1 MMQQPAAPSG
11 PTVGDTIWVTRS
23 VAVPDGYAVRPNG
36 WTLTGAVELL
46 GQPSVERVG
55 DSTMVRYP
63 VVAWDPG
70 RHTIVVPGPILIA
83 PSGAEDTLPP
93 RSITLAVNSVLP
105 TGVPDSSIQI
115 QPGVG
120 VVSRGESSPWPLG
133 VALMLATVLVV
144 LLRWWWGRPG
154 RTAKALTPPVSPA
167 VAPLESWHLAGEDRA
182 VVAYAAAGL
191 RDEIARG
198 CVAAPA
204 AMPARRLLAVLAHER
219 PKWPLADLER
229 LLAELDAARFSSGGS
244 DAVGLARRADEL
256 RGRLT
261 GPAS

>member
-1 MMQQPAAPSG
+1 MQQPAATSG

-23 VAVPDGYAVRPNG
+23 VAVPAGYAVRPNG

-93 RSITLAVNSVLP
+93 KSITLAVNSVLP
-105 TGVPDSSIQI
+105 AGVPDSAIQI

-120 VVSRGESSPWPLG
+120 VVVRGEASAWPLAA
-133 VALMLATVLVV
+133 ALVLATFLVV
-144 LLRWWWGRPG
+144 LLRWWWGRTG
-154 RTAKALTPPVSPA
+154 RTAVVDAPPVSPA

-182 VVAYAAAGL
+182 VVAFAAAGL

-198 CVAAPA
+198 CGAAPA
-204 AMPARRLLAVLAHER
+204 AIPPERVLEILAHER
-219 PKWPLADLER
+219 PKWPLAELGR
-229 LLAELDAARFSSGGS
+229 LLTELDAARFSSAVP
-244 DAVGLARRADEL
+244 DAVGLARRAEEI
-256 RGRLT
+256 RTRLT